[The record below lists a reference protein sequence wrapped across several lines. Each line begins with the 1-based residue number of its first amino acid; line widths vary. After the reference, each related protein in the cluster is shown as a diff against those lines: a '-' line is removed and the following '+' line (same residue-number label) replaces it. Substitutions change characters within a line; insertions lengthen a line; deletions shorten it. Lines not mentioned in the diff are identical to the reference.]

1 MVPETKHVVGILG
14 GGQLAPRALHSSFF
28 CASFGEY
35 LKTSAEEAENHHP
48 LALPSNTDL

>member
-14 GGQLAPRALHSSFF
+14 RGQLTPRALHSSFF
-28 CASFGEY
+28 CPSFGEY